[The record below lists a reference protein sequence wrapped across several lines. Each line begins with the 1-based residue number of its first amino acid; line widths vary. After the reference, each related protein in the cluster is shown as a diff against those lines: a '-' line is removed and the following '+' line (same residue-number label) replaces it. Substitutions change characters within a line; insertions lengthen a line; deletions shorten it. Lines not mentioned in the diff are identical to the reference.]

1 LPDDLRALV
10 QRCLAGDQVAMR
22 ELVEQFH
29 AQVFGL
35 CMRMLGSRHDAEDVT
50 QEVFLRV
57 FRSLRRWD
65 AARDFCPW
73 LLAIAGNRCRSLL
86 ATRHRR
92 PAPQP
97 LLSDDLP
104 DGLPDIHAERQL
116 IEEVNRALAGL
127 REEHR
132 QAFLLFHEQE
142 LSYAEIAAA
151 MDCPVG
157 TIKTWIHRARG
168 LVVRE
173 LRERG
178 VIEEARHE
186 LPTVRIATE

>member
-1 LPDDLRALV
+1 LV
-10 QRCLAGDQVAMR
+10 ERCLAGDQFAMR
-22 ELVEQFH
+22 ELVERYH
-29 AQVFGL
+29 AQVYGL
-35 CMRMLGSRHDAEDVT
+35 CVRMLSSRHDAEDVA

-65 AARDFCPW
+65 CQREFVPW

-86 ATRHRR
+86 ATRLRR
-92 PAPQP
+92 PSPQP
-97 LLSDDLP
+97 LLEDDLP
-104 DGLPDIHAERQL
+104 DGAPDTQAERQL
-116 IEEVNRALAGL
+116 AEEISQALCGL

-151 MDCPVG
+151 LDCPVG
-157 TIKTWIHRARG
+157 TIKTWIHRARAE
-168 LVVRE
+168 VVRQ

-178 VIEEARHE
+178 VIERSERGATAEA
-186 LPTVRIATE
+186 PT

>member
-1 LPDDLRALV
+1 
-10 QRCLAGDQVAMR
+10 M
-22 ELVEQFH
+22 
-29 AQVFGL
+29 
-35 CMRMLGSRHDAEDVT
+35 
-50 QEVFLRV
+50 
-57 FRSLRRWD
+57 RRWD
-65 AARDFCPW
+65 AERDFSPW

-86 ATRHRR
+86 ATRGRR

-97 LLSDDLP
+97 LLNDDLP
-104 DGLPDIHAERQL
+104 DGKPDIHGERQL
-116 IEEVNRALAGL
+116 VEEVKRALAGL

-168 LVVRE
+168 LVVRQ

-178 VIEEARHE
+178 VVEEARHA
-186 LPTVRIATE
+186 LPRV

>member
-1 LPDDLRALV
+1 
-10 QRCLAGDQVAMR
+10 MR
-22 ELVEQFH
+22 ELVDRFH
-29 AQVFGL
+29 AQVYGL
-35 CMRMLGSRHDAEDVT
+35 CVRMLGSRHDAEDVT

-65 AARDFCPW
+65 PEREFCPW

-86 ATRHRR
+86 ATRSRR
-92 PAPQP
+92 PAPQA
-97 LLSDDLP
+97 LLADDLP
-104 DGLPDIHAERQL
+104 DGTPDVHALRQL
-116 IEEVNRALAGL
+116 TEELNRALLKL

-168 LVVRE
+168 EVIRE

-178 VIEEARHE
+178 VVEEARHE
-186 LPTVRIATE
+186 LPTVRSTAE

>member
-1 LPDDLRALV
+1 MPDELRVLV
-10 QRCLAGDQVAMR
+10 QRCLAGDQFAMR
-22 ELVEQFH
+22 ELVDRFH
-29 AQVFGL
+29 AQVYGL
-35 CMRMLGSRHDAEDVT
+35 CVRMLGSRHDAEDVT

-65 AARDFCPW
+65 PEREFCPW

-86 ATRHRR
+86 ATRSRR
-92 PAPQP
+92 PAPQA
-97 LLSDDLP
+97 LLADDLP
-104 DGLPDIHAERQL
+104 DGTPDVHALRQL
-116 IEEVNRALAGL
+116 TEELNRALLKL

-168 LVVRE
+168 EVIRE

-178 VIEEARHE
+178 VVEEARHE
-186 LPTVRIATE
+186 LPTVRSTAE

>member
-1 LPDDLRALV
+1 
-10 QRCLAGDQVAMR
+10 MR
-22 ELVEQFH
+22 ELVDQYH

-35 CMRMLGSRHDAEDVT
+35 CVRMLGSRHDAEDVA

-65 AARDFCPW
+65 ATREFCPW

-86 ATRHRR
+86 ATRSRR
-92 PAPQP
+92 PTPLP
-97 LLSDDLP
+97 LLTDDLP
-104 DGLPDIHAERQL
+104 DGAPDAHALRQL
-116 IEEVNRALAGL
+116 TEEVNLALGKL

-132 QAFLLFHEQE
+132 QAFVLFHEQE
-142 LSYAEIAAA
+142 LSYADIAAA

-157 TIKTWIHRARG
+157 TIKTWIHRARAE
-168 LVVRE
+168 VVRE

-178 VIEEARHE
+178 VVEEARHE
-186 LPTVRIATE
+186 LPTVRSTAE